1 MGEVN
6 MKSVKK
12 RAPLFNSRESLQP
25 IVTCLC
31 PDNLNLSLA
40 AISKTQI
47 ID

>member
-12 RAPLFNSRESLQP
+12 CAPLLNLRESLQP

-31 PDNLNLSLA
+31 PDNLNNSLA